1 MSTTAFPKVLST
13 VKMSLGNNRFNQ
25 ADRLLLQAILGLL
38 CWAAFPSVYCV
49 CVQNTPRKF
58 PLTARTGS
66 LIKTEMQEQPTFSL
80 NPFRNFLSLSLS
92 PDESN
97 CPRADRPASNYVLS
111 SEITR
116 TLLPGQGCPSF
127 LEGLE
132 PGAGEL
138 TSLSLWCK

>member
-1 MSTTAFPKVLST
+1 MSTTAFPKVLSM
-13 VKMSLGNNRFNQ
+13 VKMSVGNNRLNQ

-38 CWAAFPSVYCV
+38 CWAAFPNTFCV
-49 CVQNTPRKF
+49 CVQSTLRKF
-58 PLTARTGS
+58 QLTATTGS
-66 LIKTEMQEQPTFSL
+66 LIKTELQEQPTFSL
-80 NPFRNFLSLSLS
+80 HPFRNFLSLCHS
-92 PDESN
+92 PDESH
-97 CPRADRPASNYVLS
+97 CPRTDHPASNYVLS
-111 SEITR
+111 FEITR